1 MAEVTASTSSVS
13 APPKPRAAERNR
25 AQEFRAEQ
33 ERVQQEQAQRQAQEA
48 RQRQREPVVNT
59 QGQTTGRLVN
69 EKA

>member
-1 MAEVTASTSSVS
+1 MEVSSATTPVS
-13 APPKPRAAERNR
+13 APPKPREPQVNR

-33 ERVQQEQAQRQAQEA
+33 ERLQQAAQRQEA
-48 RQRQREPVVNT
+48 SNKPEPVVNT